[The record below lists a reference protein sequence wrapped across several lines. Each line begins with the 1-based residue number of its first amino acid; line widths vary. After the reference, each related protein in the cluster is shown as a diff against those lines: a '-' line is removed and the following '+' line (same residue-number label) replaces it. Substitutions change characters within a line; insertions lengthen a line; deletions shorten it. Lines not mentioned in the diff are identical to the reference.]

1 MQNEQNSSFSSKYKC
16 FPNCLRKCFKN
27 WTKKNPKSF
36 NESELNSILQKNKD
50 LLKLDNSKINNQQ
63 SINSPFRKRIKTING
78 SIIFPLNIQSTL
90 QGKIRYKN
98 SSGNSIIPI
107 KKVQKEEKHFF
118 HEFKDKLRCFF
129 CGGKNC
135 KHENYKN
142 NINNNN
148 AIEGLNSNFIT
159 ENIIASQRPSEI
171 LIQKYH
177 LIQKFKILNIGLIV
191 NLQREGEHPFCGPN
205 AYHLTSAG
213 YSYNPSVFTGD
224 DIKCKFS
231 GWKDME
237 IPSSMN
243 FMLDIVKEMS
253 IVTNDEKSKVLV
265 HCHAGYGRTGV
276 VIVCYLLFNSTE
288 DSDTIIKKVR
298 EKRKKCVETKSQV
311 SYCKKFEDF
320 LNHSRILFGDKESID
335 VYLRRQEDLLYGN
348 ELFKYGFVPKII
360 IKVLDKIMDL
370 MEKYNYNK
378 ITIYKIIEGII
389 IDWNE
394 ESEIILLNMKS
405 LINKGDW
412 ESFDKNDN
420 LIVVVELLFDW
431 FEDCVEFIISRERT
445 EKIISSDL
453 YTDFINNLLEKKN
466 KKFTNIQLSK
476 QRKNLFDYIKRIYH
490 CFEYEIIFSF
500 ATFLITLQPNSEE
513 EHNLFNSMIDRISI
527 GLLGFSYSDANNNDE
542 YNKSIYFLY
551 SGLSS
556 IIKLICESILKN
568 PEEESFSIVSPVR
581 KNCPVKY
588 NLTKKD
594 KIPFVLTLD
603 NLTINDRRKSYML
616 QRALHTMLSNP
627 RVSLNSSS
635 NFYTPKP
642 LTKNKTLI
650 KENNYENM
658 FRLLHSHYSSKNLI
672 EEPEVPSF
680 YLNSPSEVPSYP
692 EDFKKNK
699 NLLSNKKDLGQVLEE
714 VNSKN
719 SNSFNSGLN
728 DKNNCNI
735 SNMSLNW
742 KNDSKEI
749 LNSNTKKNNQNKVGV
764 KDKNNKKKKKEEKE
778 KKDSLTTTT
787 TDNRKS
793 IVNLL
798 FEKNKINAIYNL
810 GEINNNHSIKMRS
823 TMLKDKTDNHIYENI
838 ISKIKLKNDFNISA
852 NNKNNN
858 ANNNNNNEKII
869 NLIKC

>member
-1 MQNEQNSSFSSKYKC
+1 MQNIHSQNSSFSSKYKC
-16 FPNCLRKCFKN
+16 IPKCLTKCFNKSK
-27 WTKKNPKSF
+27 KKNPKIL
-36 NESELNSILQKNKD
+36 NESEIKTILRDNQN

-63 SINSPFRKRIKTING
+63 SIISPFRKRIKERTELLRN
-78 SIIFPLNIQSTL
+78 P
-90 QGKIRYKN
+90 GKIRYQN
-98 SSGNSIIPI
+98 ISENIITPI
-107 KKVQKEEKHFF
+107 KPDRDEKHFF
-118 HEFKDKLRCFF
+118 HEFKDKIRCFC

-159 ENIIASQRPSEI
+159 DNIIASQRPSQI
-171 LIQKYH
+171 LIQQYH
-177 LIQKFKILNIGLIV
+177 LNQKFKILNIGLIV
-191 NLQREGEHPFCGPN
+191 NLQREGEHPYCGPN

-453 YTDFINNLLEKKN
+453 YTDFIFNLLEKKN

-513 EHNLFNSMIDRISI
+513 ENNLFNSVIDRISI
-527 GLLGFSYSDANNNDE
+527 GLLGFSYNDANNNDE

-556 IIKLICESILKN
+556 IIKLICESIFQNTEKENL
-568 PEEESFSIVSPVR
+568 SIVSPVR

-616 QRALHTMLSNP
+616 QRALNTMLSNP
-627 RVSLNSSS
+627 RISLNSS
-635 NFYTPKP
+635 NFYSSLP
-642 LTKNKTLI
+642 KNKTLI

-658 FRLLHSHYSSKNLI
+658 YKILNKHYSSKNLF

-692 EDFKKNK
+692 EDYKKNK
-699 NLLSNKKDLGQVLEE
+699 NLFSDKKDLGQVLEE

-749 LNSNTKKNNQNKVGV
+749 LNSNNKPNNQNKVIF
-764 KDKNNKKKKKEEKE
+764 KDKINKKKKKEEKE
-778 KKDSLTTTT
+778 KKESLKTTTS
-787 TDNRKS
+787 DNRKS
-793 IVNLL
+793 LVNLL
-798 FEKNKINAIYNL
+798 FEKNEKNFNYKL
-810 GEINNNHSIKMRS
+810 GEINNNHSLKMRN
-823 TMLKDKTDNHIYENI
+823 TMLNIKTDNQLYENI
-838 ISKIKLKNDFNISA
+838 ISNTKDINDFNVSV
-852 NNKNNN
+852 NKKKNNIN
-858 ANNNNNNEKII
+858 DNNNDNEKII
-869 NLIKC
+869 KLIKC